1 MSHAT
6 AGAAL
11 PHSFHGVGHSLP
23 PSSSPSPP
31 LADPP
36 AQLTSLPEWA
46 LRGLPR
52 GPYIPAA
59 AAAAAA
65 AAPAPPAHGV
75 VPAGSASGSPYP
87 SYCSVP
93 GLSPGAGAGGVEAG
107 GGAGTGA
114 EGVEATGQAEEAGSS
129 AGSMVTSSI
138 STAHCS
144 SGSSLTPAGAH
155 CQAQG
160 GVNAGVTQSETRAT
174 EGAQAAASALSWTPP
189 LLLSAELLTAVAKL
203 LGWPEASGAPKAAGG
218 PEATGGPQAGAIPA
232 AGTASEVVAAA
243 GHTPALSADSPST
256 VSGAMPAAPHA
267 PSPTID
273 HGCLLQLQQL
283 LLPLLLPVSTSPA
296 AQAGAISSAVEEPAA
311 VETDAGAGAGSG
323 SGSEQQSIPQ
333 VSRSLLNWL
342 QDMQAAGHLQPL
354 AAALSVPGCLGSRQT
369 SQLLPLLSA
378 VLTAAPPHVLTH
390 TPATAPDNPATAT
403 ATATTPASPPAPV
416 LALNPGLASTSAL
429 VPPSVP
435 SGSGPAALRPSPL
448 LSLLPLLRSDSGAQA
463 LLALLQAEQQ
473 RLEQTGLVEQA
484 AAVCAASAATA
495 AARQLQRPPSPAA
508 ALGAEATS
516 SHTQA
521 SPLGSASQPLAHRPP
536 NLPTTLL
543 HLAGMLQ
550 AAPATRSL
558 AGLNVAAPGSSSS
571 SSSSKGSRPSAWP
584 PLLLPLVL
592 DLATALLPDFMEIKL
607 VPRRTAPTLP
617 ALAAPAPAALPLAPP
632 VLAPPVLATPAL
644 APPALTAP
652 TVPGALTLA
661 AVPPAAPP
669 AVSTATAADAVP

>member
-1 MSHAT
+1 M
-6 AGAAL
+6 
-11 PHSFHGVGHSLP
+11 
-23 PSSSPSPP
+23 
-31 LADPP
+31 
-36 AQLTSLPEWA
+36 
-46 LRGLPR
+46 
-52 GPYIPAA
+52 
-59 AAAAAA
+59 
-65 AAPAPPAHGV
+65 
-75 VPAGSASGSPYP
+75 
-87 SYCSVP
+87 
-93 GLSPGAGAGGVEAG
+93 SPGAGAGGVEAG

-160 GVNAGVTQSETRAT
+160 GVNAGVTQSETRAA

-243 GHTPALSADSPST
+243 GHTPALSSADSPST
-256 VSGAMPAAPHA
+256 GSGAMPAAPLA

-296 AQAGAISSAVEEPAA
+296 AQAGTISSAVEEPAA
-311 VETDAGAGAGSG
+311 VETDAGAGAGAGSG

-403 ATATTPASPPAPV
+403 ATTSASPPAPV
-416 LALNPGLASTSAL
+416 LALNTGLALSSAL
-429 VPPSVP
+429 VPPSAP
-435 SGSGPAALRPSPL
+435 SGSGPAALPTSPL

-495 AARQLQRPPSPAA
+495 AAKQLQRPPSPAA

-521 SPLGSASQPLAHRPP
+521 SPHGSASQPLAHGPP

-571 SSSSKGSRPSAWP
+571 SSSRGSRPSAWP

-607 VPRRTAPTLP
+607 VPRRTAPALP

-632 VLAPPVLATPAL
+632 VLAPPVLAPPVLAPPVL

-661 AVPPAAPP
+661 AVPPAASP
-669 AVSTATAADAVP
+669 AVSTATAADAAP